1 MSKEIYLAI
10 FLGLVALAVALYFF
24 STRSNVDISSMTEDS
39 VTIGKILSA
48 IRNINNRLDI
58 LERRYSL
65 DKEQS
70 ERARKNILEGMSLAT
85 EARRLDNIAVTGLLD
100 RTAFTGTTTTTTS
113 TG

>member
-1 MSKEIYLAI
+1 MSKEIYLAM
-10 FLGLVALAVALYFF
+10 FLGLVALAVALYFY
-24 STRSNVDISSMTEDS
+24 STRSNMDISSMTEDS

-58 LERRYSL
+58 LERRYTL

-70 ERARKNILEGMSLAT
+70 ERSRKNILEGMSLAT

-100 RTAFTGTTTTTTS
+100 RELGGA
-113 TG
+113 